1 MRAGDVEV
9 HLRSR
14 DWVAHG
20 HRADPAYNGVI
31 LHVVL
36 EDDGGPCLRADSGAV
51 PVLALGAF
59 FTAPL
64 ISATIGAMNTDTA
77 IAKPCRV
84 SPALATPNVRVIVR
98 AAGQT
103 RLEAKAAALE
113 AQIAAL
119 GPEQALFAALL
130 DAAGYS
136 RNRGPC
142 GLLAE
147 RLPIERLQDLLIGKA
162 PNRAVPLATAVL
174 LGLAG
179 LLPGQDDEGLT
190 EMWERYGDLWPLP
203 PLRADA
209 WVRTGVRP
217 ANRPEPRLRG
227 VAALAARTAR
237 DGLAATL
244 LAPVRAGDAEGLL
257 AALEVPTA
265 ASRAAQDRE
274 DRTPPIGRGRAVEMA
289 VNVVIPGAL
298 ALARTDGDVGLEAG
312 AWRTVEGLPVG
323 EDSKPLRAMKAL
335 LAASGHRLRA
345 PGALEAQGLLHLH
358 HAHCAVRA
366 CWECPL
372 AQGTA

>member
-1 MRAGDVEV
+1 M
-9 HLRSR
+9 
-14 DWVAHG
+14 
-20 HRADPAYNGVI
+20 
-31 LHVVL
+31 
-36 EDDGGPCLRADSGAV
+36 
-51 PVLALGAF
+51 
-59 FTAPL
+59 
-64 ISATIGAMNTDTA
+64 
-77 IAKPCRV
+77 
-84 SPALATPNVRVIVR
+84 
-98 AAGQT
+98 
-103 RLEAKAAALE
+103 
-113 AQIAAL
+113 
-119 GPEQALFAALL
+119 
-130 DAAGYS
+130 
-136 RNRGPC
+136 
-142 GLLAE
+142 
-147 RLPIERLQDLLIGKA
+147 
-162 PNRAVPLATAVL
+162 L

-237 DGLAATL
+237 NGLAATL
-244 LAPVRAGDAEGLL
+244 LAPVRTGDAKGLL

-312 AWRTVEGLPVG
+312 AWRAVERLPGG
-323 EDSKPLRAMKAL
+323 EDSEPLRAMKAL
-335 LAASGHRLRA
+335 LAASGHRLRV

>member
-1 MRAGDVEV
+1 M
-9 HLRSR
+9 
-14 DWVAHG
+14 
-20 HRADPAYNGVI
+20 
-31 LHVVL
+31 
-36 EDDGGPCLRADSGAV
+36 
-51 PVLALGAF
+51 
-59 FTAPL
+59 
-64 ISATIGAMNTDTA
+64 
-77 IAKPCRV
+77 
-84 SPALATPNVRVIVR
+84 
-98 AAGQT
+98 
-103 RLEAKAAALE
+103 
-113 AQIAAL
+113 
-119 GPEQALFAALL
+119 
-130 DAAGYS
+130 
-136 RNRGPC
+136 
-142 GLLAE
+142 
-147 RLPIERLQDLLIGKA
+147 
-162 PNRAVPLATAVL
+162 PLATAVL

-265 ASRAAQDRE
+265 ASRAARAAMPAPQDRE

-312 AWRTVEGLPVG
+312 AWRAVEELPSG
-323 EDSKPLRAMKAL
+323 EESEPLRAMKAL

-345 PGALEAQGLLHLH
+345 PRALEAQGLLHLH

>member
-1 MRAGDVEV
+1 MADPFSIGVPRIADEDDLCRVWAARALPPGALVTPGGEALHVVYPGRRNGMGGPDFRQALLADADGRVRAGDVEV

-84 SPALATPNVRVIVR
+84 SPALATPDVRVIVR

-162 PNRAVPLATAVL
+162 PNRAVPLA
-174 LGLAG
+174 
-179 LLPGQDDEGLT
+179 
-190 EMWERYGDLWPLP
+190 
-203 PLRADA
+203 
-209 WVRTGVRP
+209 
-217 ANRPEPRLRG
+217 
-227 VAALAARTAR
+227 
-237 DGLAATL
+237 
-244 LAPVRAGDAEGLL
+244 
-257 AALEVPTA
+257 
-265 ASRAAQDRE
+265 
-274 DRTPPIGRGRAVEMA
+274 MA
-289 VNVVIPGAL
+289 VPC
-298 ALARTDGDVGLEAG
+298 R
-312 AWRTVEGLPVG
+312 
-323 EDSKPLRAMKAL
+323 
-335 LAASGHRLRA
+335 
-345 PGALEAQGLLHLH
+345 
-358 HAHCAVRA
+358 
-366 CWECPL
+366 
-372 AQGTA
+372 